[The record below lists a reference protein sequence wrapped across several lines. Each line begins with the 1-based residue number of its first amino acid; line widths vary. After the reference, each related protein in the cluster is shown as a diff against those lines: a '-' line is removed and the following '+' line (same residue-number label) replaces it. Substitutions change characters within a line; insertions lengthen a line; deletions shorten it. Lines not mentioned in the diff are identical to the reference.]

1 MKISVNPEKAFIMFV
16 LSLGMGVILE
26 LGVLP
31 VFGITAIWIWVLA
44 LRTKNKFYNRFVR
57 YTKRRYRIFWRV
69 SN

>member
-16 LSLGMGVILE
+16 LALGMGVILE

-44 LRTKNKFYNRFVR
+44 LSEKK
-57 YTKRRYRIFWRV
+57 ID
-69 SN
+69 

>member
-31 VFGITAIWIWVLA
+31 VFGMTAIWIWVLA
-44 LRTKNKFYNRFVR
+44 LSEKK
-57 YTKRRYRIFWRV
+57 ID
-69 SN
+69 